1 MLYHVSMI
9 EKRKKLCER
18 LWKAS
23 KPLQLLQVV
32 FTILLLGGIWLWR
45 HLINALILSAGR
57 TAITSGDFKYLFTT
71 WQGWTIILVSLGMI
85 MLYLSAV
92 ISMHVHYADEVIHQ
106 RAFHY
111 CSLLKE
117 TGQGMRLLWHSEG
130 VLLLF
135 LTSLL
140 VPLYSIGFSVSLTR
154 QFAVP
159 SFVAFYIFRQKVLLF
174 AYLILVGISLYYLV
188 HWIFV
193 WPCVLIEKES
203 VTEAMR
209 HAERIMHGHIRI
221 WLKEILLLTVFLL
234 VFLGIAGVFVLILP
248 EHLLDGPG
256 FTKGIGYD
264 IVNGIGVFTL
274 CLYVLLLLQVPAVY
288 ALRQQELFE
297 TFRHHQISF
306 SYQSLSLRRQRVI
319 LCLLS
324 ACSAVYFS
332 MHFDTYFPDRPHT
345 GIIAHRAGGSMTI
358 ENSLEGLRLSIAHGV
373 KGAEVD
379 VQRTKDGHYII
390 NHDVDFYRVYG
401 VEKKPHEMTLE
412 EIEEL
417 RASDGSHV
425 PTIEEMLQT
434 AKGNVKLYI
443 EMKGDTADRQMADD
457 LVRIIRSY
465 NMIHETALIS
475 LRYNTIKYTEET
487 YPEVETGFLYFA
499 SIGDVTDLEADV
511 TDLEADDMMLQ
522 ERIATASNIRRI
534 HDAGHKAIVWTVNRR
549 AAIHRFLMSDADAI
563 ITDKVGKSQAIRQQ
577 LKKRT
582 YLERILDAI
591 L

>member
-71 WQGWTIILVSLGMI
+71 WQGLTIILVSLGMI

-111 CSLLKE
+111 RSLLKE

-499 SIGDVTDLEADV
+499 SIGDVTDLEAD
-511 TDLEADDMMLQ
+511 DMMLQ

>member
-159 SFVAFYIFRQKVLLF
+159 SFVAFYIFRQKVRLF

-379 VQRTKDGHYII
+379 VQRTKDVHYII

-499 SIGDVTDLEADV
+499 SIGDVTDLEA
-511 TDLEADDMMLQ
+511 ESMMRAIKPLSGLST
-522 ERIATASNIRRI
+522 AGLPSTASSCRMRMPSSQI
-534 HDAGHKAIVWTVNRR
+534 KWES
-549 AAIHRFLMSDADAI
+549 HRPSA
-563 ITDKVGKSQAIRQQ
+563 SS
-577 LKKRT
+577 
-582 YLERILDAI
+582 
-591 L
+591 